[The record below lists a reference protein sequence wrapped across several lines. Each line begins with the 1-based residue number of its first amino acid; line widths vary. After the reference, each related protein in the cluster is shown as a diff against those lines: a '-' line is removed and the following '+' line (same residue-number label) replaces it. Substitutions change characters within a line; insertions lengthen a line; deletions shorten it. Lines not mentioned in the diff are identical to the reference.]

1 MHHVDLVDE
10 APQEAA
16 REGAYRVLVV
26 APHGLLDLRG
36 LVALR
41 LLDQLARHVAS
52 ACEILV
58 AEVGPEL
65 GVVHQHADVAQSRD
79 GVRQLGHQPLVRPV
93 EAPVVADLHH
103 PVRGPLGGDDR
114 VDVLER
120 DRERLLAE
128 HVQSSAQR
136 VEHGARMGRVRRCDD
151 HRVEPGV
158 RDRLGRGRNAHRD
171 REPIA
176 DPLAHRPAR
185 VRDRDELEPVTQERE
200 MRQVHRLADQPGADH
215 RDPFAVA
222 GGAHATP
229 LREACSGVGRIRS
242 ALSRI
247 SNGTSLAA
255 SSIVAQSLSTSP
267 SSARWS
273 PRRAS
278 SA

>member
-1 MHHVDLVDE
+1 MI
-10 APQEAA
+10 
-16 REGAYRVLVV
+16 
-26 APHGLLDLRG
+26 
-36 LVALR
+36 
-41 LLDQLARHVAS
+41 AS
-52 ACEILV
+52 TSSSVIA
-58 AEVGPEL
+58 
-65 GVVHQHADVAQSRD
+65 
-79 GVRQLGHQPLVRPV
+79 
-93 EAPVVADLHH
+93 
-103 PVRGPLGGDDR
+103 
-114 VDVLER
+114 
-120 DRERLLAE
+120 ERLLAE
-128 HVQSSAQR
+128 HVQPGAQR
-136 VEHGARMGRVRRCDD
+136 VEHRARVGRVRRCDD
-151 HRVEPGV
+151 DGVEPGL
-158 RDRLGRGRNAHRD
+158 RDRLGRGRDAHGD

-185 VRDRDELEPVTQERE
+185 IGDHDELEPVTQERQ

-215 RDPFAVA
+215 RDPLAIA

-229 LREACSGVGRIRS
+229 LREARSGVGRIRS